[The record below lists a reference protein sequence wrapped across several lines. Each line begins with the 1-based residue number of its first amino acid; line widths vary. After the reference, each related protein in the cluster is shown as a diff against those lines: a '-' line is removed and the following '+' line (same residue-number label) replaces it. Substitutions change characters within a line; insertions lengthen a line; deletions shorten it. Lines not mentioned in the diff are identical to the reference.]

1 MEGLILIRLGSVW
14 LITKPLTSLNIRT
27 VWIWSEVDFIQT
39 AWIEGN
45 PTKNCCP
52 NFQCPSY
59 MYIKKKWGGFLPLPP
74 GSNGSA
80 CFITVT
86 DTFPVSFIFQAV
98 PLGCLLICWKK
109 LKNYLPLLTCIYL
122 HCKYQYSIT
131 LYQCIQLFL
140 VFHGSIFIRLA
151 SCLIYFTYY
160 NYPLESGINMIL

>member
-74 GSNGSA
+74 RSNGSA
-80 CFITVT
+80 CYITVI
-86 DTFPVSFIFQAV
+86 DSTFPVSFIFQAV

-109 LKNYLPLLTCIYL
+109 MKNYLPLLTCIYL
-122 HCKYQYSIT
+122 HCEYQCRYYIVPMYSIIISYFMVQYLLDWFPVWFT
-131 LYQCIQLFL
+131 LHITNTPCK
-140 VFHGSIFIRLA
+140 VA
-151 SCLIYFTYY
+151 
-160 NYPLESGINMIL
+160 